1 MNEHPRTIA
10 IHASLIRP
18 ILLMGAER
26 ELVLISAII
35 AAVLVMSLERPLFA
49 VVGAVFWALS
59 VAALQLAAKND
70 PLLSRVYLRHTR
82 YRAYYSAQSRMT
94 ARVSSAREGMPC

>member
-1 MNEHPRTIA
+1 MNEQPRTIP
-10 IHASLIRP
+10 IHVSLIRP

-35 AAVLVMSLERPLFA
+35 AAVLVMSLERLLFT
-49 VVGAVFWALS
+49 VVGVVFWALS
-59 VAALQLAAKND
+59 LAALQRAAKND

-82 YRAYYSAQSRMT
+82 YRAYYSAQSRAT

>member
-1 MNEHPRTIA
+1 MNEQPRTIP

-59 VAALQLAAKND
+59 IAVLQRAAKND
-70 PLLSRVYLRHTR
+70 PVLSRVYLRHTR
-82 YRAYYSAQSRMT
+82 YRTYYPAQSRVT
-94 ARVSSAREGMPC
+94 SRVSSTREGMPC

>member
-1 MNEHPRTIA
+1 MNEKPRTIA

-49 VVGAVFWALS
+49 VVGLVFWALS
-59 VAALQLAAKND
+59 VAALQRAAKND

-82 YRAYYSAQSRMT
+82 YRAYYPAHSRVT
-94 ARVSSAREGMPC
+94 ARVSSTREGMPC

>member
-1 MNEHPRTIA
+1 MNEQPRTIP
-10 IHASLIRP
+10 IHVSLIRP

-49 VVGAVFWALS
+49 VVGVVFWALT
-59 VAALQLAAKND
+59 VASLQRAAKND
-70 PLLSRVYLRHTR
+70 PLLSRVYLRHAR
-82 YRAYYSAQSRMT
+82 YRAYYAAQSRAT
-94 ARVSSAREGMPC
+94 SRVSSAREGMPC